1 MYASQAEL
9 LREGGK
15 VILTIYQ
22 IMMVTGVVMGMYPIW
37 PPRIKY
43 KIIMQLAWNVVI
55 FYMLILFSCFFVMV
69 SNFGQLQFAIFVL
82 NTLIATIL
90 TGWRLGITML
100 LVGFYCSSEFYKY
113 YAGIEE
119 LDVSI
124 GSPQFIFIYMVLFA
138 GAALLIF
145 FKPRQ
150 ELQELTE
157 EKNEHLS
164 GRVGFQEQELREAAE
179 LKSKFIRNIA
189 HEYHAPMT
197 GISSMA
203 QVLVENYDKLNDHQR
218 KQAAKTILESSLRL
232 EVFDENISSL
242 SKLSKPDYNLK
253 LEDIDLG
260 NLVDKSVRT
269 CRRLYETN
277 QEDREWIL
285 DIEEG
290 IIVNAD
296 KYYFNQA
303 LDNLIINS
311 ITYCPKGKIE
321 VRLRRDESGV
331 HFSISDEGIGIPT
344 EELYDIFA
352 EFTVSSKTHN
362 PAGGRGMGLTL
373 CKRVIEVHDGTIKAE
388 SNGKKGVKFSF
399 DLPVKTYK

>member
-1 MYASQAEL
+1 
-9 LREGGK
+9 
-15 VILTIYQ
+15 
-22 IMMVTGVVMGMYPIW
+22 
-37 PPRIKY
+37 
-43 KIIMQLAWNVVI
+43 
-55 FYMLILFSCFFVMV
+55 MLWFLP
-69 SNFGQLQFAIFVL
+69 
-82 NTLIATIL
+82 
-90 TGWRLGITML
+90 
-100 LVGFYCSSEFYKY
+100 
-113 YAGIEE
+113 
-119 LDVSI
+119 D
-124 GSPQFIFIYMVLFA
+124 
-138 GAALLIF
+138 
-145 FKPRQ
+145 
-150 ELQELTE
+150 
-157 EKNEHLS
+157 
-164 GRVGFQEQELREAAE
+164 
-179 LKSKFIRNIA
+179 
-189 HEYHAPMT
+189 
-197 GISSMA
+197 SMA

-290 IIVNAD
+290 VIVNAD

-331 HFSISDEGIGIPT
+331 HFSIRDEGIGIPI

-352 EFTVSSKTHN
+352 EFTVSSKTHS
-362 PAGGRGMGLTL
+362 PAGGRGVGLTL
-373 CKRVIEVHDGTIKAE
+373 CKRVIEVHDGTIKA
-388 SNGKKGVKFSF
+388 GA
-399 DLPVKTYK
+399 